1 MRIMHKNIKSLL
13 LICGLSLLIATGCK
27 EQISAPEYPAL
38 VPQNNDTTG
47 GSWKPYLLASPDD
60 IILPVPSATTSPEYT
75 AELAALKGY
84 INTCSAEQLSTAKYW
99 SSGAVIR
106 WNEIA
111 RALVAKYNVA
121 PPYNA
126 DSAAKGNPFPV
137 INPPFAN
144 PPIASRVYA
153 YLSVAQ
159 YDALVA
165 SWSMKYKYN
174 RPAPKLI
181 DNSIVNVIDVPSI
194 PSYPSEHA
202 AIAAASC
209 EVLAFFFPKEKDY
222 LVELAMGHQ
231 DSRLR
236 IGANVQSDIA
246 AGDSVGKYV
255 SAKAIARAKTDGTG
269 AAGRAD
275 TTRYPIPNIST
286 VWKSIELQPD
296 GAPLRPGMLPSWG
309 KVKSWA
315 VPNVDAERPA
325 PPPALESKEF
335 KDALA
340 EVKTIADSRTREQW
354 RIADFWAD
362 GGGTFTP
369 PGHWNYIAAGLIR
382 KNNYSELR
390 AARTLA
396 LMNISIMD
404 AGVCCWDVKYV
415 YYVPRPS
422 QMDPSIKTA
431 TGVPNFPSYTS
442 GHATFSG
449 AASAVL
455 GYIFPSEAGN
465 LSAQAEEAALSRL
478 LAGIH
483 YRFDNEVG
491 LRCGRN
497 IGAWAVKKGQADG
510 SPQ

>member
-1 MRIMHKNIKSLL
+1 MLLHTKIKTLT
-13 LICGLSLLIATGCK
+13 LSCTLVLLIATGCK
-27 EQISAPEYPAL
+27 EQISSPEYPAL

-60 IILPVPSATTSPEYT
+60 ITLPAPSATTSPEYM
-75 AELAALKGY
+75 AELTALKGY
-84 INTCSAEQLSTAKYW
+84 ISSRTAEQLSTAKYW
-99 SSGAVIR
+99 SSGAVVR

-137 INPPFAN
+137 LNAPFAN
-144 PPIASRVYA
+144 PPVASRVYA

-165 SWSMKYKYN
+165 SWKMKYKYN
-174 RPAPKLI
+174 RPAPKLV

-194 PSYPSEHA
+194 PSFPSEHA

-222 LVELAMGHQ
+222 LVGLAMGHE

-246 AGDSVGKYV
+246 AGDSVGKFI
-255 SAKAIARAKTDGTG
+255 SAKAIARAKTDGAG
-269 AAGRAD
+269 AAGKAD
-275 TTRYPIPNIST
+275 TTRYRIPNIST

-449 AASAVL
+449 AASTVL
-455 GYIFPSEAGN
+455 GYIFPSEAGT